1 MEEHPISDRTTLE
14 SGPGTRTP
22 GEDRMMSENTNHTNL
37 RAVILANALMLGALA
52 FAAALESRDPA
63 FHYRSLQEDG
73 AVEWLSFWA
82 FLLGSG
88 WNLLAAARQRR
99 STGKLPWFLAGLAS
113 FCFILAMEEISWGQR
128 VLGFQPPTY
137 FLEHNFQQE
146 ANLHNVVETG
156 LRKLA
161 LTAVIAGY
169 GILLPLLTLFPPLGR
184 WLRRL
189 AVVGPP
195 AALVPAFAA
204 ALITYRIYPWKFTG
218 EIVEAMLGLG
228 FLFAASFRAAEF
240 RDGETSDS
248 RRKPV
253 RAVALS
259 CLLVVALGLACDAV
273 SRGRRSAD
281 PATVDA
287 ARLELEALKQ
297 DLDAHG
303 RDRSARRAVR
313 CGLSKRLYGLVQDRG
328 ADFLLGGEFA
338 GLVARGLPK
347 QRADFLID
355 PWSTAY
361 WIRFECEGKRR
372 SLFLYSFGPN
382 RLRDSSEWEILGD
395 DVGVY
400 LVGPP
405 EPESANP

>member
-1 MEEHPISDRTTLE
+1 MSQST
-14 SGPGTRTP
+14 TRTSLP
-22 GEDRMMSENTNHTNL
+22 
-37 RAVILANALMLGALA
+37 AVLLANAFVLGVLAL
-52 FAAALESRDPA
+52 AAALESRDPA

-82 FLLGSG
+82 FLLGSAL
-88 WNLLAAARQRR
+88 NLLAAARQRR
-99 STGKLPWFLAGLAS
+99 STGKLPWFLAGLAL
-113 FCFILAMEEISWGQR
+113 FCFVVAMEEISWGQR

-169 GILLPLLTLFPPLGR
+169 GILLPLLALFPPLGR

-228 FLFAASFRAAEF
+228 FLFAGAIRASEF
-240 RDGETSDS
+240 RERATLNTG
-248 RRKPV
+248 RNAV
-253 RAVALS
+253 GAVALS
-259 CLLVVALGLACDAV
+259 FVLVIALGLAGDAV
-273 SRGRRSAD
+273 SRNRQSAD
-281 PATVDA
+281 PGAIDA

-303 RDRSARRAVR
+303 RNRSARRAVR
-313 CGLSKRLYGLVQDRG
+313 CGLSKRLYELVQNRG
-328 ADFLLGGEFA
+328 ADFLLSGEFA
-338 GLVARGLPK
+338 GLVAQGLPE
-347 QRADFLID
+347 QRASFLID